1 MKNLKIFLL
10 LILGLLANIPVVA
23 QDDIV
28 NDYMV
33 DFNSPITTN
42 TSPHGA
48 ENRDFI
54 VSSGWGHLVG
64 MQEIGAGNVPTYVP
78 YTYNATGGVDD
89 SGCLQAGA
97 GSVYDSWNED
107 YVNIWDYLVTPLV
120 KVR

>member
-1 MKNLKIFLL
+1 MLMKNLKIFLL

-78 YTYNATGGVDD
+78 YTYNATGGVVPALFMTHGTRTMLT
-89 SGCLQAGA
+89 SGTIL
-97 GSVYDSWNED
+97 
-107 YVNIWDYLVTPLV
+107 
-120 KVR
+120 